1 MLYLVVRLEIEDDE
15 QLQNVI
21 QQGLTQL
28 LVIHISDEI
37 VDMLAEVLGLRAPH
51 KQML

>member
-37 VDMLAEVLGLRAPH
+37 VDMLAEVLRLGAPH